1 MNYTH
6 RRDFSTYARA
16 GGTVYTCAY
25 AAERATPWLG
35 SLEGWCSIVVL
46 AGLERGR
53 NLTSHT
59 LSYGA
64 MHADLELD
72 LDLVLQVSSHTTS
85 NKSMRVTSVQ
95 ASLFSQ

>member
-53 NLTSHT
+53 NRTYRKNVRSLPR
-59 LSYGA
+59 
-64 MHADLELD
+64 
-72 LDLVLQVSSHTTS
+72 SSCRCVDV
-85 NKSMRVTSVQ
+85 K
-95 ASLFSQ
+95 L